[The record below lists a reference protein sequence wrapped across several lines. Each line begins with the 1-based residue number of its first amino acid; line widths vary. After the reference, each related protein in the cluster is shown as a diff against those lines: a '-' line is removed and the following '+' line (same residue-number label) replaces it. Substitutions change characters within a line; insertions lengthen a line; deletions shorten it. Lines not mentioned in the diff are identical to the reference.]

1 MRLERT
7 KNASKN
13 ISMGMLLKM
22 YQMFAPFL
30 MRTAMLYFMGKEY
43 LGLNSLFYSI
53 LHILNLAELGIGN
66 AMVFSMYRPVAEDDQ
81 EKICGL
87 MSLYRTYYRI
97 IGLVI
102 AGVGLALTPVIP
114 HLIKDVDKIPGE
126 LNVYVLYWLNLG
138 ATVLT
143 YWLFA
148 YKNSLLNAHHR
159 TNVSSM
165 ITMITTTLQYAV
177 QLVIMLWWKNYYVYL
192 IVALATQALNNV
204 VTAIVTTK
212 LYPGY
217 TPRGKL
223 SKLETKGINQKIR
236 DLFTGKIG
244 SVIMNSADSVVISA
258 FLGLSMVTIY
268 QNYYFIMS
276 AIIGF
281 IESILQSV
289 MAGLGNS
296 YITETKEKN
305 YKDLEKATFL
315 FSWLIGVCCC
325 CFLGMYQ
332 PFIELWT
339 GKDMMLPFGVVICFV
354 VYFFAYTM
362 NRLLNVFKDAAGLWR
377 VDRFRPL
384 TKAIINL
391 GLNLL
396 LISWIG
402 LYGVLLSTVFAIV
415 VVGMPWLLHNLFTH
429 CFEKQNLKKYVFQ
442 LVRYVVLTTVAVAL
456 VWLICLPIQG
466 NLWLV
471 LVLRAV
477 VSVLVPNVLFF
488 LLLHKTEQF
497 RPSVQLVDR
506 LTRNKLKLEKKL
518 LREKRSGG
526 TREVPNEKR

>member
-1 MRLERT
+1 MKIERT
-7 KNASKN
+7 RNASKN

-22 YQMFAPFL
+22 YQMLAPFL
-30 MRTAMLYFMGKEY
+30 MRTAMLYLMGKEY

-66 AMVFSMYRPVAEDDQ
+66 AMVFSMYKPIALDD
-81 EKICGL
+81 ENKICAL

-97 IGLVI
+97 IGMVI
-102 AGVGLALTPVIP
+102 AVVGLALTPAIP
-114 HLIKDVDKIPGE
+114 HLIKDTEQIPGE
-126 LNVYVLYWLNLG
+126 LNIYVLYWLNLG

-159 TNVSSM
+159 TNVASI
-165 ITMITTTLQYAV
+165 ITIITTTVQYGI
-177 QLVIMLWWKNYYVYL
+177 QLVIMLWWKNYYAHL
-192 IVALATQALNNV
+192 IVALATQAMNNIL
-204 VTAIVTTK
+204 TAIVATK
-212 LYPGY
+212 LYPQY
-217 TPRGKL
+217 KPKGKL
-223 SKLETKGINQKIR
+223 SKAETKGINEKIR
-236 DLFTGKIG
+236 DLFTGKVG

-258 FLGLSMVTIY
+258 FLGLTMVTIY

-305 YKDLEKATFL
+305 YKNLENATFL
-315 FSWLIGVCCC
+315 FTWLIGVCSC
-325 CFLGMYQ
+325 CFLAMYQ

-384 TKAIINL
+384 TKAVINL

-396 LISWIG
+396 LVRWIG

-429 CFEKQNLKKYVFQ
+429 CFEKPNMKQYIWH
-442 LVRYVVLTTVAVAL
+442 LVRGVLLTAAAAAL

-466 NLWLV
+466 NLWV
-471 LVLRAV
+471 ALVLRGV
-477 VSVLVPNVLFF
+477 VSVVVPNALFF
-488 LLLHKTEQF
+488 LLLHKTAQF
-497 RPSVQLVDR
+497 QPAVQLVDR
-506 LTRNKLKLEKKL
+506 LTKNKLKLEKRL
-518 LREKRSGG
+518 FRNG
-526 TREVPNEKR
+526 